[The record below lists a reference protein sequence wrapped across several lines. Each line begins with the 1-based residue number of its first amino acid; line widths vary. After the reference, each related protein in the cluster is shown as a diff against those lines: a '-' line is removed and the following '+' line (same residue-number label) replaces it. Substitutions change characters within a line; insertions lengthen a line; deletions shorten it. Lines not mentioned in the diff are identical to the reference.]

1 MGQSNSPLTGGFSRK
16 WVIIWRGLNGKF
28 LYPPRE
34 YATSLLLTSMSM
46 YWEFKYCLVSYIF
59 L

>member
-1 MGQSNSPLTGGFSRK
+1 MGQSNSPLTGVFNRK

-46 YWEFKYCLVSYIF
+46 Y
-59 L
+59 